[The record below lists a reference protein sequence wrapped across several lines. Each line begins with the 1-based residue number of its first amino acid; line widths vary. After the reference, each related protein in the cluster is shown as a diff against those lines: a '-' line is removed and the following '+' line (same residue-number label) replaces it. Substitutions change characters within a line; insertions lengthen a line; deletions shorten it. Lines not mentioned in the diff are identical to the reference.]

1 MLPTARAFL
10 EHLID
15 YAGMFPPARLPMR
28 DAYRHYAELA
38 SGPEAWM
45 LGRFVCPAAQLGDLL
60 AIAQSDGALP
70 NLDVAALGR
79 GGIDAAACITH
90 LDLDVR
96 DVTSFRAG
104 IGAGGRVDMIEMPL
118 ASPLPRAATA
128 DLVDRI
134 ASQINAAGLRAFFEI
149 PYGPGWP
156 EHVAALSEA
165 LMRHNKEEARFGL
178 KIRCG
183 GALPASVPSIG
194 DLAFFVVQCRDSR
207 LPWKATAGL
216 HQALYHESAETTT
229 PAHGF
234 LNVFAAGI
242 LAHTHAL
249 DAALIA
255 EILRERNFSA
265 FRFTPDRFAWRA
277 WECPLED
284 IRMARGMSQSFGSC
298 SFDEP
303 RDDLVR
309 LGLTSD

>member
-10 EHLID
+10 KRLID

-28 DAYRHYAELA
+28 DAYRRYAELA

-60 AIAQSDGALP
+60 AIARADSAP
-70 NLDVAALGR
+70 PILDVAALGR
-79 GGIDAAACITH
+79 GGVDAAACITH

-96 DVTSFRAG
+96 DVTSFRDG
-104 IGAGGRVDMIEMPL
+104 IGAGGRVDVIEMPL
-118 ASPLPRAATA
+118 PSPLPREAIA

-134 ASQINAAGLRAFFEI
+134 ASQINAAGLRVFLEI
-149 PYGPGWP
+149 PYGPGWL

-165 LMRHNKEEARFGL
+165 LLRHNKEEARFGL

-183 GALPASVPSIG
+183 GALPTSVPSIA
-194 DLAFFVVQCRDSR
+194 DLAWFVAWCRDSR

-216 HQALYHESAETTT
+216 HHALYHESGEATP

-234 LNVFAAGI
+234 VNVFAAGI

-249 DAALIA
+249 DAAILA
-255 EILRERNFSA
+255 EILREREFSA
-265 FRFTPDRFAWRA
+265 FRFTPDRIAWRA
-277 WECPLED
+277 WECRLED

-303 RDDLVR
+303 RDDLVA
-309 LGLTSD
+309 LGLTRS